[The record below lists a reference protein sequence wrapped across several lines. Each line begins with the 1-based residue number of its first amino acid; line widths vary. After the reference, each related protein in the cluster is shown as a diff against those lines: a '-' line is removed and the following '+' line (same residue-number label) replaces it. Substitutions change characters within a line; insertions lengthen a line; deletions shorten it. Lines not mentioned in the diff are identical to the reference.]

1 MMTEFS
7 FFSGLSLKWCIPVPV
22 NHVKTHSHRLSR
34 PPWAESLMIVEIP
47 PCSSTDWTITAKSP
61 DKMMPTWNTS
71 VHTTAFRPPCQG
83 KGTVIY
89 DAHLSKYTL
98 YKHTMPILTSVA
110 TLLKIKI
117 LYWFYE
123 EPWTSMEPFKC
134 RKGSL
139 DFLNVLQN
147 GSSMRSLQ
155 KHPFGTFIFKSVLY
169 HFNTAGIL
177 KLFCPYNLYIFTQ
190 LK

>member
-22 NHVKTHSHRLSR
+22 SHVITHSHRLSR

-61 DKMMPTWNTS
+61 AKMMPTWNTS

-83 KGTVIY
+83 KGTVIH
-89 DAHLSKYTL
+89 DAHFSKYTL
-98 YKHTMPILTSVA
+98 HKHTMPILTSVA

-123 EPWTSMEPFKC
+123 EPWTCMEPFKC

-155 KHPFGTFIFKSVLY
+155 T
-169 HFNTAGIL
+169 HFW
-177 KLFCPYNLYIFTQ
+177 NLYF
-190 LK
+190 